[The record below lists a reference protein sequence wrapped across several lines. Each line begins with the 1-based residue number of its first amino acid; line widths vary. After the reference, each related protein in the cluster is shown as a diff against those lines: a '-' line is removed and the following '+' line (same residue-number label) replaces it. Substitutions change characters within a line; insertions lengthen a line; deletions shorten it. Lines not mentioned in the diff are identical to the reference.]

1 MIGSMFVDAE
11 IRQLRA
17 IQAIAKEGSFGRA
30 AERLGFTQSAISQQ
44 VAALERAVG
53 DRIFDRPGGPRRVVL
68 TPIGELALAHA
79 DRVLGACAEA
89 DDSLRALRSG
99 ETGRLMIGSIQSVSV
114 RALPGVIGRLL
125 SERPNVNVRCFDTEG
140 RDELEDGLLE
150 DRFDLAFIPSPEP
163 HPDLEMTVLQD
174 DPYVFIS
181 SRGRFDSTV
190 PVSVLRTTQLIGEPD
205 GECQRRVDDRLRL
218 HGVEPDYVYRSGDY
232 AAVQA
237 MVRTGMGGA
246 VMPLLGVDF
255 NDREV
260 QVSALEPA
268 LQPRRIV
275 IARRKGRTLPNV
287 AERFIELA
295 QDVFAALPTLDEA
308 LARAGAVPV

>member
-1 MIGSMFVDAE
+1 MFLDAE

-17 IQAIAKEGSFGRA
+17 LQAIAKEGSFGRA

-44 VAALERAVG
+44 IAALERAVG

-68 TPIGELALAHA
+68 TPIGEVALAHA
-79 DRVLGACAEA
+79 DRVLAACADA
-89 DDSLRALRSG
+89 DDSLRALRAG

-125 SERPNVNVRCFDTEG
+125 SERPNVNVRCFDL
-140 RDELEDGLLE
+140 DEREDLEHGLI
-150 DRFDLAFIPSPEP
+150 DDTFDLAFIPNADP
-163 HPDLEMTVLQD
+163 HPDLDMTVLLD

-181 SRGRFDSTV
+181 PRGRFGNTV
-190 PVSVLRTTQLIGEPD
+190 PVDELRRTQLIGEPD
-205 GECQRRVDDRLRL
+205 GQCQRRVDERLRL

-260 QVSALEPA
+260 QVSALEPM
-268 LQPRRIV
+268 LQPRQIV
-275 IARRKGRTLPNV
+275 IAKRRGRTLPNV

-295 QDVFAALPTLDEA
+295 QDVFSSLPTLDEA
-308 LARAGAVPV
+308 LARAGATDALV